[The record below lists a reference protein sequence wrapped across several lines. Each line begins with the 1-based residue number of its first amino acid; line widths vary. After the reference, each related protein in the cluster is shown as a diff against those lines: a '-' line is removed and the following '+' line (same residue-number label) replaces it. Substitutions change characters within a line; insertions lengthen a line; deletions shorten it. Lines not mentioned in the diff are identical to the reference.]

1 MPTGVIKTKVVF
13 NVQNFVT
20 LSTVQL
26 YIHLQKCLR
35 VLWMAQYLTS
45 SPRYWW
51 FYSTLQQ
58 DFCLTVPPPSC
69 WLPGWAHSSAFKAL
83 EKARVTSVAWKFPA
97 PNAPLYACLLH
108 VEDSFIC
115 RNVEVWQ
122 SAKSWSSKFHS
133 IFSLELTAFLF
144 GNNFNLRSHQR
155 PAGKVT
161 VLGRFYLFFFFST
174 VKVQPVITSAV

>member
-1 MPTGVIKTKVVF
+1 
-13 NVQNFVT
+13 
-20 LSTVQL
+20 
-26 YIHLQKCLR
+26 
-35 VLWMAQYLTS
+35 MAQYLTS

-69 WLPGWAHSSAFKAL
+69 WLPGCAHSSAFKAL

-161 VLGRFYLFFFFST
+161 VLGRFYLFFFLLYSEG
-174 VKVQPVITSAV
+174 SACNNICSIAAGVVFVPNLFLLTCSICYVSGCN